1 MDVSFHESEPYYSG
15 DVSKHSLKG
24 ENSSEENKF
33 QDGGNSSFIEL
44 DEVHKFFTE
53 NNEQGCGKVQEKEL
67 SRNDDQQGCDD
78 IHETEN
84 ELSVVQENVL
94 EFPMSTPSTEES
106 THQNVPSQVT

>member
-33 QDGGNSSFIEL
+33 QDGGNNSFIEL

-53 NNEQGCGKVQEKEL
+53 NNEQGCGKF
-67 SRNDDQQGCDD
+67 RRR
-78 IHETEN
+78 
-84 ELSVVQENVL
+84 NVL
-94 EFPMSTPSTEES
+94 EMMINKVVMIFMRLKMSC
-106 THQNVPSQVT
+106 QLFKRMC